1 MIGFSQNITILR
13 NYLLMKKSQ
22 RDLFIQYIINEIMDN
37 NYDGIN
43 IDFEPMTD
51 VSLYAEGR
59 SFLLIIL
66 NFLS

>member
-22 RDLFIQYIINEIMDN
+22 RDLFIHYIINEIMDN

>member
-22 RDLFIQYIINEIMDN
+22 RDLFIHYIINEIMNN

-51 VSLYAEGR
+51 VSLYAEGK
-59 SFLLIIL
+59 SFSLIIL